1 MKIEGKKKVTLDYT
15 AMQEDGTVF
24 DTSEGYAPLKIITNA
39 NNIVPGFEKNI
50 AGMQEGEEK
59 EFTVAPEEGYGER
72 IEELIKTVEKSKVPG
87 SEKLKEGVYIQFMSP
102 EGYPVI
108 ALIKKIEDDKITFD
122 MNHPLAGKTVKFKV
136 KIVKVEEP
144 TPEELQHG
152 HVHHERSHS
161 HAKEQQKANE
171 NVKTDKKN
179 DCDCDDDCEC
189 ECTEEEKKEGKE
201 NCDCKCKDK
210 KD

>member
-15 AMQEDGTVF
+15 AIQEDGTVF
-24 DTSEGYAPLKIITNA
+24 DTSEGHSPLKIISNA

-50 AGMQEGEEK
+50 AGMKEGEEK

-72 IEELIKTVEKSKVPG
+72 IKELIKTVEKSKVPG
-87 SEKLKEGVYIQFMSP
+87 SEKLKEGVYVQFMSP

-152 HVHHERSHS
+152 HVHE
-161 HAKEQQKANE
+161 AKKQESP
-171 NVKTDKKN
+171 KKECKCG
-179 DCDCDDDCEC
+179 DEDCECEDDC
-189 ECTEEEKKEGKE
+189 ECTEEEKKEGK
-201 NCDCKCKDK
+201 CTCKDK